1 MQGNPVGQ
9 SGLGLMYMYG
19 KGVDQDYT
27 KAFKYFSLAADQGWV
42 DGQLQLGIMYY
53 SKFIEMA
60 VLKVVCYR
68 HWLNV
73 AKNIDTNRLYVT
85 GGLGVRRDYKM
96 ALKYFNL
103 ASQSGHVLAFY
114 NLAQMHATG
123 TGVLRACHTA
133 TEVRT
138 AFESLSMH
146 S

>member
-1 MQGNPVGQ
+1 MSKCHDSN
-9 SGLGLMYMYG
+9 L
-19 KGVDQDYT
+19 
-27 KAFKYFSLAADQGWV
+27 FIFS
-42 DGQLQLGIMYY
+42 
-53 SKFIEMA
+53 
-60 VLKVVCYR
+60 
-68 HWLNV
+68 
-73 AKNIDTNRLYVT
+73 

-138 AFESLSMH
+138 TFIQFKE
-146 S
+146 

>member
-1 MQGNPVGQ
+1 
-9 SGLGLMYMYG
+9 
-19 KGVDQDYT
+19 
-27 KAFKYFSLAADQGWV
+27 
-42 DGQLQLGIMYY
+42 
-53 SKFIEMA
+53 
-60 VLKVVCYR
+60 
-68 HWLNV
+68 
-73 AKNIDTNRLYVT
+73 
-85 GGLGVRRDYKM
+85 M